1 MLGVVHAVRGQRV
14 ALTDLDTQ
22 IGSVQSQER
31 LLVGDVVAEEDR
43 GAGPGL
49 VTQDVERLTFV
60 GDDHG
65 QFDDRLALGDLYPVP
80 GGRSGAGTMQR
91 GVGVG
96 LGGVAHMQRGARR
109 LGLYRDALVVGRDRT
124 ELDDEGVEEFV
135 GSRGDLVHEADVE
148 LTAVTTDQVHLGRQ
162 PRQGR
167 EIAEGAAGDH
177 GCGGAVELGQ
187 RTHGAHR
194 VGVGAGVLRP
204 GDDRGHAAVVV
215 RGDQQPGHTCD
226 GFEGATQF
234 RVEVLCTHSASL
246 RPPTPVASNPSY
258 PGPINAAFVTLLRPD
273 RCGGRRSTWSRGRRR
288 VRRGNSRPTAARHAR
303 APGGAAPASDVDPR
317 PGLARG
323 RRRSRS

>member
-1 MLGVVHAVRGQRV
+1 M
-14 ALTDLDTQ
+14 
-22 IGSVQSQER
+22 
-31 LLVGDVVAEEDR
+31 
-43 GAGPGL
+43 
-49 VTQDVERLTFV
+49 
-60 GDDHG
+60 
-65 QFDDRLALGDLYPVP
+65 
-80 GGRSGAGTMQR
+80 GG
-91 GVGVG
+91 
-96 LGGVAHMQRGARR
+96 
-109 LGLYRDALVVGRDRT
+109 
-124 ELDDEGVEEFV
+124 
-135 GSRGDLVHEADVE
+135 RGDLVHEADVE
-148 LTAVTTDQVHLGRQ
+148 LAAVTTDQVHLGGQ
-162 PRQGR
+162 PGQGR
-167 EIAEGAAGDH
+167 QIAEGAAGDH
-177 GCGGAVELGQ
+177 GCSGAVEFGE

-194 VGVGAGVLRP
+194 FGVGAGVLGS

-258 PGPINAAFVTLLRPD
+258 PGPINAAFVTLLRPN